1 MATTISHTV
10 NKKTKGI
17 TKCYEYHKQKIP
29 VISMAVWLF
38 DFGAL
43 KIPEPNSAPAT
54 KVKKIKT
61 FFAISPKTLRKGC
74 TKCKLRI

>member
-1 MATTISHTV
+1 
-10 NKKTKGI
+10 
-17 TKCYEYHKQKIP
+17 
-29 VISMAVWLF
+29 MAVWLF

-43 KIPEPNSAPAT
+43 KILEPNSAPAT

-74 TKCKLRI
+74 TKCKLRILIYAQLQPSQNHLHTPKFKSQNQLNCLKIV